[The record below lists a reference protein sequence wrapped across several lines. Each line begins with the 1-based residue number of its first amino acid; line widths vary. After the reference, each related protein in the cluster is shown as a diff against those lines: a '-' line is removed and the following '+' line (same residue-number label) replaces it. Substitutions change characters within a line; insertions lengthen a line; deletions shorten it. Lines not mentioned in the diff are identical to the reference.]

1 MRQLFNSSFR
11 QQKEDLED
19 VAVFTRQVT
28 REFQSL
34 QLHRRE
40 GVADQCLAIACSWF
54 WSMLQNLK
62 FIARKFDLFNI

>member
-40 GVADQCLAIACSWF
+40 GVADQCLAIAC
-54 WSMLQNLK
+54 
-62 FIARKFDLFNI
+62 